1 MNHRPAARL
10 LRGFLALSL
19 GLTLLAVNVAV
30 RPAAAVVIPHSQ
42 STLLAKRLSPLGF
55 VATSA
60 PQELQQVAAELGAA
74 ATDAVA
80 AFQAE
85 AGPAWRFY
93 VDRRSGGMALVEGQG
108 LRWFAP
114 EAAAASVSVVDLEK
128 NARGLIERYP
138 SFFQVPN
145 SQLALDS
152 RGSVHFGEQG
162 QFWNLVFRQEIGG
175 IPVDNA
181 RVVFRVS
188 HGNLVQFGVDRT
200 VPQTQRLAAAT
211 PALTRAQAKAALAA
225 YLGGLLPGDRFVED
239 GTLLWVPRGAADQV
253 GFQGAIGSG
262 WKPELVY
269 RFAFLRAGEPES
281 WQALVDAVTGE
292 VVRFVDTNEYA
303 AALARGSVYTV
314 SNCTDPTS
322 CTPGSQTESAITMPN
337 AQLTFTGGSCAGS
350 ACYTNSAGAFLYPP
364 GATAA
369 TITLTGKYFKVVD
382 QCGAVAAA
390 GTAPGNIDLGTSD
403 PLPAGN
409 TDCAPATRQSAPQ
422 SGALSDGSGDTHSA
436 RNTYYHLNLMNQK
449 ARFYMPN
456 NDWLKGVD
464 GSQSTVLVNTDIPP
478 MCNAFWQGT
487 TDSLNFQKVT
497 PGLFCNNTGEVPT
510 VFLHEFGHGL
520 DQNDATGTAP
530 EGGTGEAMG
539 DTFALLEGQQTCI
552 GPGFRLS
559 DPTAPNWGNKAGYGS
574 ATAGAQ
580 SRLCAGVRDLDY
592 TRLCSR
598 GADTTSDCIAPR
610 DPDAPNGS
618 HSGLAPDL
626 TLPDAGTPARWNTLL
641 PATAAPP
648 GVADGKAN
656 FYNCALSNPTDPTN
670 CAGPLGYECHCE
682 SEIASQANFDL
693 VKRLI
698 ATDFGG
704 NVYTSPQGPHEVSGW
719 QYMDRLWY
727 LTRDLTV
734 SAYSVTGIE
743 PSGTTNGCGVNNWFE
758 SYRFIDDN
766 DGNLAN
772 GTPHAAEIFAAFDLH
787 AIACGT
793 AADAAN
799 QSSGCPATIAAP
811 TLSAC
816 SSNTPVQLSWTPS
829 AGATQYRVL
838 RNTLGCQFGFQPL
851 SVTGGAQQYFE
862 DPGVAPGVPYY
873 YSVQPVGANSACY
886 GVASNCIAVTPTTCS
901 ASALPAP
908 TGVTLSTPANNQI
921 QVSWNPVPGAAAYKV
936 YRKGGDCSS
945 GIGYVAIATIQ
956 APTTTFLDTSGL
968 QGTFSYS
975 YQVVASDSPCAA
987 CTSPPS
993 ACAAIVATGSC
1004 FQPPSFAGAAGV
1016 ASATGGSCELTV
1028 NWQPG
1033 SAVCGSGLTYAV
1045 YRSTSPGFLPDATN
1059 RIASNLATTAYSDFA
1074 VTAGTKY
1081 FYIVRATDLVGNT
1094 ESNLVRRYETP
1105 AGALTPGT
1113 FSDDA
1118 GDTGTARLTPSP
1130 TPNNGWTVRPTD
1142 APNNNTTK
1150 HYATNTHG
1158 VTDYPNSACMGLES
1172 PTLFLGASPSLS
1184 FDTRYSL
1191 ETGFDAG
1198 VVEVATE
1205 AGGFANWTKLTTIT
1219 YPGAM
1224 APGSG
1229 PACGG
1234 AEFAAGQMV
1243 FTGVSPNDMWANFSG
1258 SLSAYANQHVRI
1270 RFLFTSDNGN
1280 TPNTYTGWFVD
1291 NIQVTGTLLPGPC
1304 THTLQGFV
1312 FHTTTPCRVLDT
1324 RVNGQGP
1331 ALSSGTAQAVALAGA
1346 CGIPVQARTV
1356 SVNVTVTQPTGDGH
1370 LQFYPDQGPPPGTS
1384 TINFRAGETR
1394 ANNAILLLDSAGLGT
1409 VQVLP
1414 LVVGSGT
1421 VHLIVDVNG
1430 WFEYQ

>member
-1 MNHRPAARL
+1 MVRGQHAHRTRRRAIR
-10 LRGFLALSL
+10 L
-19 GLTLLAVNVAV
+19 GLILLAASAAAG
-30 RPAAAVVIPHSQ
+30 PAAAVVVPRSQ
-42 STLLAKRLSPLGF
+42 SPLLAKRLNPLGF

-60 PQELQQVAAELGAA
+60 PQELPKVAAELETAA
-74 ATDAVA
+74 LDAVA
-80 AFQAE
+80 SFQTE
-85 AGPAWRFY
+85 AGPEWRFH

-108 LRWFAP
+108 IQWILP
-114 EAAAASVSVVDLEK
+114 EAAGRVSFTDLEK
-128 NARGLIERYP
+128 RARLLVERYP
-138 SFFQVPN
+138 SFFRVPN
-145 SQLALDS
+145 GELVLDP

-181 RVVFRVS
+181 RVVFRIS

-200 VPQTQRLAAAT
+200 VPQTLR
-211 PALTRAQAKAALAA
+211 PAGTAPVLTREQAKAALAA
-225 YLGGLLPGDRFVED
+225 YLGGLLPGDRFVEE
-239 GTLLWVPRGAADQV
+239 GTLLWVQRGAADTV
-253 GFQGAIGSG
+253 GFRGALGTG
-262 WKPELVY
+262 WQPVLVY
-269 RFAFLRAGEPES
+269 RFAFLRAGEAES
-281 WQALVDAVTGE
+281 WEALVDATTGQ

-303 AALARGSVYTV
+303 AAALARGSVYAVT
-314 SNCTDPTS
+314 NCTDPAS
-322 CTPGSQTESAITMPN
+322 CTPGSQTELAITMPN
-337 AQLTFTGGSCAGS
+337 ALLTFTGGSCTGS
-350 ACYTNSAGAFLYPP
+350 ACYTNSAGAFTYPP
-364 GATAA
+364 AATAA
-369 TITLTGKYFKVVD
+369 STTLTGKYFKVVD
-382 QCGAVAAA
+382 QCGAVAASA
-390 GTAPGNIDLGTSD
+390 TAPGNIDLGTTD

-422 SGALSDGSGDTHSA
+422 SGALSGGSGDTHSA

-456 NDWLKGVD
+456 NDWLKGID
-464 GSQSTVLVNTDIPP
+464 GTQSTVLVNTNIPP

-552 GPGFRLS
+552 GPGFRLT
-559 DPTAPNWGNKAGYGS
+559 DPTNPNWGNKAGYGS
-574 ATAGAQ
+574 STAGAQ

-626 TLPDAGTPARWNTLL
+626 TLPDAGTPARWNNLL
-641 PATAAPP
+641 PTTAAPP
-648 GVADGKAN
+648 GVADGKSN

-698 ATDFGG
+698 AADFGG

-734 SAYSVTGIE
+734 SAYSVTGVE

-799 QSSGCPATIAAP
+799 QNSGCPAVPAAP

-816 SSNTPVQLSWTPS
+816 SSNTPVQLGWSPS
-829 AGATQYRVL
+829 PGATQYRVL
-838 RNTLGCQFGFQPL
+838 RNTLGCRFGFQPL
-851 SVTGGAQQYFE
+851 GVVGGVQQFFE

-873 YSVQPVGANSACY
+873 YSVQPVGANNSCY
-886 GVASNCIAVTPTTCS
+886 GVASNCIAVTPTSCS
-901 ASALPAP
+901 ASSLAAP

-921 QVSWNPVPGAAAYKV
+921 QVSWNPVPGAAAYKI
-936 YRKGGDCSS
+936 YRRGGDCSS
-945 GIGYVAIATIQ
+945 SAGYVAIGTVQ
-956 APTTTFLDTSGL
+956 APAASFLDANGL
-968 QGTFSYS
+968 QGTFAYA
-975 YQVVASDSPCAA
+975 YQVAASDTPCTA

-993 ACAAIVATGSC
+993 ACAATVATGTC
-1004 FQPPSFAGAAGV
+1004 VQPPTFAGVAGV
-1016 ASATGGSCELTV
+1016 ASATGGTCQLTV

-1045 YRSTSPGFLPDATN
+1045 YRSASPGFLPDATN
-1059 RIASNLATTAYSDFA
+1059 RIASNLTTTSYDDFD

-1081 FYIVRATDLVGNT
+1081 YYIVRATDLQGNT
-1094 ESNLVRRYETP
+1094 EANLVRRYEKP
-1105 AGALTPGT
+1105 AGALAPGT
-1113 FSDDA
+1113 FGDDA
-1118 GDTGTARLTPSP
+1118 GDTGAAQFVRSP
-1130 TPNNGWTVRPTD
+1130 TPNNSWTVRATD
-1142 APNNNTTK
+1142 APNNNTTR
-1150 HYATNTHG
+1150 HYATNTQG
-1158 VTDYPNSACMGLES
+1158 ATDYPTSACMGLES
-1172 PTLFLGASPSLS
+1172 PTLFLGASPSLA
-1184 FDTRYSL
+1184 FDTRYSI

-1205 AGGFANWTKLTTIT
+1205 AGGFANWTKLNTIT

-1224 APGSG
+1224 VPGSG

-1234 AEFAAGQMV
+1234 AEFAAGQTV
-1243 FTGVSPNDMWANFSG
+1243 FTGLSPNDMWANFSG
-1258 SLSAYANQHVRI
+1258 SLSSFANQHVRI

-1280 TPNTYTGWFVD
+1280 TPNTFTGWFVD
-1291 NIQVTGTLLPGPC
+1291 NIQVTGAKLPGACAP
-1304 THTLQGFV
+1304 TLQGLNFY
-1312 FHTTTPCRVLDT
+1312 TATPCRVLDT
-1324 RVNGQGP
+1324 RANGQGP
-1331 ALSSGTAQAVALAGA
+1331 ALSSGTSLTLALAGA
-1346 CGIPVQARTV
+1346 CGIPAQAKAV
-1356 SVNVTVTQPTGDGH
+1356 SANVTVTQPTGAGQ
-1370 LQFYPDQGPPPGTS
+1370 LQLYPDLGPPPNTS
-1384 TINFRAGETR
+1384 TISFQAGQTR
-1394 ANNAILLLDSAGLGT
+1394 ANNAILLLDGAARGT

-1414 LVVGSGT
+1414 TVANSGQ
-1421 VHLIVDVNG
+1421 VHVIVDVNG
-1430 WFEYQ
+1430 WFQFE